1 MSAHFFFPLCADR
14 RGSGR
19 GGGWGCLLSTEAGS
33 DGGSFHLCFA
43 VSKALWELQRFP
55 HGAGSV
61 RPAEGMG

>member
-1 MSAHFFFPLCADR
+1 M
-14 RGSGR
+14 
-19 GGGWGCLLSTEAGS
+19 GGGGGLLSTEAGS

>member
-14 RGSGR
+14 RGSG
-19 GGGWGCLLSTEAGS
+19 GGGLLSTEAGS